1 MKTAHALERGIPLSF
16 DALEKGSVLFL
27 TNNENTLDLFEWLRA
42 QGERVFRIRN
52 KITLEMVKGL
62 MPSLI
67 VSFNY
72 RHRIPKD
79 VLDYMG
85 DRVINLHTSLLP
97 YNRGSSPNF
106 FSFLEDTPKG
116 VTIHLVDENLDTG
129 NILIQKELF
138 FDEEKETFASTYAR
152 LLEEIKTLFKDNW
165 PAIKAG
171 SITPV
176 RQTGQGSVHR
186 MKELDEIR
194 RETPFD
200 WDTVIA
206 DFKRLRSR

>member
-1 MKTAHALERGIPLSF
+1 M
-16 DALEKGSVLFL
+16 
-27 TNNENTLDLFEWLRA
+27 TNNENTL
-42 QGERVFRIRN
+42 RVFRIRN